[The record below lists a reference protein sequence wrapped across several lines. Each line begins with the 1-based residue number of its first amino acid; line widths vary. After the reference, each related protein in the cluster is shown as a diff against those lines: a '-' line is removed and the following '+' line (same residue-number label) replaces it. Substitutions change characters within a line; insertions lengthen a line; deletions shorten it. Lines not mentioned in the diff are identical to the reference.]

1 MLEDCPEQS
10 PRLLVGGSGANYKK
24 RKEER
29 GKEREG
35 KRKRREKE
43 REEKEE
49 KRTEL
54 ALSSSALQIDLIP
67 RTPRSNKL
75 CKTTAANIHNQ

>member
-1 MLEDCPEQS
+1 MPIIVSIIGFYSVVVE
-10 PRLLVGGSGANYKK
+10 RIIKK

-29 GKEREG
+29 GKERER

-54 ALSSSALQIDLIP
+54 ALSSSALQIDMIP

-75 CKTTAANIHNQ
+75 CKTTAAKRSNQ